1 MDDHNGAIKFRRWSK
16 QINTCFD
23 GMFVE
28 YKTIL
33 LLKIWAS
40 VTVNEMND
48 NSLVPPF
55 LCVSLNYRD
64 ISHQG
69 LYRHARLIALPS
81 EENCT
86 QANLSITTSGTES
99 FNIEP
104 LKRLNMQNASWDPP

>member
-1 MDDHNGAIKFRRWSK
+1 
-16 QINTCFD
+16 
-23 GMFVE
+23 MFVE

-48 NSLVPPF
+48 NSLMPPF

-69 LYRHARLIALPS
+69 LYRHARLIAPPP

-86 QANLSITTSGTES
+86 QANHFITKV
-99 FNIEP
+99 EP
-104 LKRLNMQNASWDPP
+104 LKL